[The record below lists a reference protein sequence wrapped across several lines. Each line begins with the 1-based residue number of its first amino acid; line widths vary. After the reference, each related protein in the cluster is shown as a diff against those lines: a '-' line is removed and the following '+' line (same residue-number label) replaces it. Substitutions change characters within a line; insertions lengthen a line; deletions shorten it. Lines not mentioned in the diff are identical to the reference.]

1 MLGEAATGVGAVG
14 VALTAR
20 ALVGEPHGV
29 WKVRAT
35 GGELGLLVLFFSAYG
50 AVCYDAGN
58 KQDSLVGA
66 IIILFVAGMLPASV
80 GSVADHSRPM
90 LPDQKGSFTQAT
102 WSMSNLARVGLVGS
116 TTGVLMLNLLWH
128 VRDVTGIAASSC
140 LMGLAVILAIHGM
153 PVARAGVDQPNIA
166 APPKQPRTSSA
177 PPFIF

>member
-20 ALVGEPHGV
+20 ALVSEPHGV
-29 WKVRAT
+29 WKVRAS
-35 GGELGLLVLFFSAYG
+35 GAELGLLVLFFSAYG

-58 KQDSLVGA
+58 KQDPLVGA
-66 IIILFVAGMLPASV
+66 FIILFVAGMLPASV

-102 WSMSNLARVGLVGS
+102 WSMSNLARVGLIGS
-116 TTGVLMLNLLWH
+116 TTGVLLLNLLWH
-128 VRDVTGIAASSC
+128 VRDLTGIVAASC
-140 LMGLAVILAIHGM
+140 LVGLAVILAIYGM
-153 PVARAGVDQPNIA
+153 PVARAGVERPITA
-166 APPKQPRTSSA
+166 AQTQQQIPSSL